1 MGVATSDT
9 RDRLPIAEAGGMRT
23 AVAAA
28 AISSAMAGLI
38 HVAAARNHEG
48 DTVLLWMFVLC
59 AAAQL
64 VWGGVVATRPTRRV
78 LLAGVVLNGGAV
90 IVWALTRTVGI
101 PAIDALSE
109 VEAVGRQDLGA
120 AMFAAVSVASA
131 LLVLLRP
138 SGSRVLTLPWV
149 AALGTFALVA
159 ALPSLSAAHVHEHGH
174 GHHGHDE
181 LAAGAHGD
189 HEHGDEEAAGEHDH
203 EDSTGHD
210 HESGDSTDGHDHG
223 DGDSEHHDGGST
235 DGHAHEGELVG
246 AGGHEHSGTDGSHGT
261 DGTGGHD
268 HPTDPGT
275 PDDGHGH
282 PTDPT
287 DPGTPDDGHGHPTDP
302 VDPEEPI
309 ISLDDPR
316 LTPDQFAAALELIVG
331 TTSAMRGYLTEEDIV
346 AAGYVSIGD
355 GGQPGTYTHFV
366 NWSYLSD
373 AYELDP
379 AHIESIVMKMNADGT
394 SRVVSGMYILSLG
407 QTMADVPDIAG
418 SLTTWHDHDNLC
430 FSGTQLVDIA
440 DNGVCEQG
448 ALVNTPPMLHVW
460 VEANP
465 CGPFAAIDEHGD
477 VCDAPHDPH

>member
-1 MGVATSDT
+1 MGVEVSNAAGP
-9 RDRLPIAEAGGMRT
+9 LPIGEVGAMRT

-28 AISSAMAGLI
+28 AISSAVAGLI
-38 HVAAARNHEG
+38 HVAAARNHDG
-48 DTVLLWMFVLC
+48 DTVLLWMFVVC

-64 VWGGVVATRPTRRV
+64 AWGVAVAARPTRRV
-78 LLAGVVLNGGAV
+78 LLVGLVLNGGAV
-90 IVWALTRTVGI
+90 VVWALTRTVGI

-120 AMFAAVSVASA
+120 AMFAAVSVASS
-131 LLVLLRP
+131 LLVLVRP
-138 SGSRVLTLPWV
+138 TASRVLTLPWV
-149 AALGTFALVA
+149 AVLGTFALVA
-159 ALPSLSAAHVHEHGH
+159 AVPSLSAAHTHEHGDGH

-181 LAAGAHGD
+181 LAAGAHGAHD
-189 HEHGDEEAAGEHDH
+189 HGDEEAAGEHAH
-203 EDSTGHD
+203 EDSSDHGHD
-210 HESGDSTDGHDHG
+210 AGGSSTDGHDHG
-223 DGDSEHHDGGST
+223 EDDSAHHDGGST
-235 DGHAHEGELVG
+235 DGHLHDGELVA
-246 AGGHEHSGTDGSHGT
+246 AGPGHEHSGT

-275 PDDGHGH
+275 PDGGHDH
-282 PTDPT
+282 PT
-287 DPGTPDDGHGHPTDP
+287 DPGTPDDGHDHPDP
-302 VDPEEPI
+302 VDPEDPI

-316 LTPDQFAAALELIVG
+316 LTPEQWAAAVDLIVA
-331 TTSAMRGYLTEEDIV
+331 TTSAMRGYVTEEDIV
-346 AAGYVSIGD
+346 SAGYVSIGD
-355 GGQPGTYTHFV
+355 GGQPGTYEHFV
-366 NWSYLSD
+366 NWSYLTD
-373 AYELDP
+373 GYELDP

-407 QTMADVPDIAG
+407 KTMADVPDIAG

-448 ALVNTPPMLHVW
+448 TLVNTPPMLHVW

-477 VCDAPHDPH
+477 VCDATHTH